1 MSTMFEVVPDSPLAI
16 FAGPNTRT
24 SNRALANRL
33 AAQEAEHF
41 GIPHHVEEVHP
52 S

>member
-1 MSTMFEVVPDSPLAI
+1 MATYEIVPDSPLAI

-24 SNRALANRL
+24 QSFGTAQMLAQ
-33 AAQEAEHF
+33 QEAEHF
-41 GIPHHVEEVHP
+41 GVPHHVEEVHP